1 MQGFNEA
8 GMCSEGASETN
19 MKSYHYAYT
28 DYRNITDFCSM
39 FSGSPNNKNTCLEFR
54 NNAVRMTKVR
64 TLSSIK
70 RMSKVFSVSY
80 KSRINNSISYIY
92 RVTPTGISHTPTTRQ
107 RSIPDIAH
115 KFRKHINM
123 LTTQQQNYREGLINR
138 WYDQ

>member
-8 GMCSEGASETN
+8 GMHGEEISETK
-19 MKSYHYAYT
+19 MKSYYYAYT

-39 FSGSPNNKNTCLEFR
+39 FSGSPNNKNACLEFR

-70 RMSKVFSVSY
+70 RMSKVFSISY

-123 LTTQQQNYREGLINR
+123 LTTQQQNYRKGLINR
-138 WYDQ
+138 WCDQ